1 MNQVYRETIKPSDGK
16 EGEETAPKQEYGSGR
31 PDSSH
36 GRPTTSHS
44 SPGTNTSP
52 TDPASMGNYAESS
65 RMAMEAAARPLAHGQ
80 MRPRSAAE
88 AGGCRLEN
96 GVIIDR
102 HLERKL
108 VGSLTNS
115 YLFQPGG
122 LVKKV
127 RAQVHAAC

>member
-1 MNQVYRETIKPSDGK
+1 MS
-16 EGEETAPKQEYGSGR
+16 A
-31 PDSSH
+31 
-36 GRPTTSHS
+36 
-44 SPGTNTSP
+44 
-52 TDPASMGNYAESS
+52 YAESS

-96 GVIIDR
+96 GYVIDR

-127 RAQVHAAC
+127 SCVTPIREFV

>member
-1 MNQVYRETIKPSDGK
+1 
-16 EGEETAPKQEYGSGR
+16 
-31 PDSSH
+31 
-36 GRPTTSHS
+36 
-44 SPGTNTSP
+44 
-52 TDPASMGNYAESS
+52 
-65 RMAMEAAARPLAHGQ
+65 

-96 GVIIDR
+96 GIVIDR

-127 RAQVHAAC
+127 RRSPEPP

>member
-1 MNQVYRETIKPSDGK
+1 MAIEANT
-16 EGEETAPKQEYGSGR
+16 GR
-31 PDSSH
+31 
-36 GRPTTSHS
+36 RLPT
-44 SPGTNTSP
+44 
-52 TDPASMGNYAESS
+52 
-65 RMAMEAAARPLAHGQ
+65 LAHGQ

-96 GVIIDR
+96 GIVIDR

-127 RAQVHAAC
+127 SRASQMIISTVSNANTDDDSDH

>member
-1 MNQVYRETIKPSDGK
+1 
-16 EGEETAPKQEYGSGR
+16 
-31 PDSSH
+31 
-36 GRPTTSHS
+36 
-44 SPGTNTSP
+44 
-52 TDPASMGNYAESS
+52 
-65 RMAMEAAARPLAHGQ
+65 MAMEAVTHGQ

-88 AGGCRLEN
+88 AAGCRLEN
-96 GVIIDR
+96 GIYIDR

-127 RAQVHAAC
+127 CGFKL